1 MKVNLN
7 LLLFYLV
14 FLNVNLAGSV
24 FTAYT
29 DSILPIKSLT
39 KKGAVSHMNLK
50 EIEYIVTIAEEQKLN
65 CAAEKLFVTPSALT
79 QQVANLEREIG
90 APLFYRSRNGWTP
103 TEAGNIYL
111 TSAREIL
118 QIRSETDK
126 RLQDLVNA
134 RRGTLTVGITSEH
147 GSSMF
152 THIYPLFHQDYPE
165 VTINIYENN
174 VRDQQQMLRNG
185 ELDLAFLTLSE
196 EQRTDDIY
204 TPLAKEELLLAIP
217 AGHLACQYA
226 RKTEKSRYAELDISI
241 LHNDPFAMMY
251 KQSTMFRM
259 LAAHFESCGFSPRTL
274 FYTQRSVNA
283 LEMVSANICC
293 TVVPAFFAAG
303 AHRSTF
309 DNVAFFSMP
318 SHPVWD
324 ITVSCKRGSYLT
336 DAAHAF
342 IKLAKDYWGALKL
355 R

>member
-1 MKVNLN
+1 
-7 LLLFYLV
+7 
-14 FLNVNLAGSV
+14 
-24 FTAYT
+24 
-29 DSILPIKSLT
+29 
-39 KKGAVSHMNLK
+39 MNLK

-65 CAAEKLFVTPSALT
+65 RAAEKLFVTPSTLT

-103 TEAGNIYL
+103 TEAGNVYL
-111 TSAREIL
+111 KSAREIL
-118 QIRSETDK
+118 QIRHETDK

-152 THIYPLFHQDYPE
+152 THIYPLFHRDYPE
-165 VTINIYENN
+165 ITISIYENS
-174 VRDQQQMLRNG
+174 VRDQQQMLRSG

-196 EQRTDDIY
+196 DQRTDDIY
-204 TPLAKEELLLAIP
+204 TPLAKEELLLAVP
-217 AGHLACQYA
+217 ASHPACRYA
-226 RKTEKSRYAELDISI
+226 RETKKSRYAELDLS
-241 LHNDPFAMMY
+241 LLQSDPFAMMY

-259 LAAHFESCGFSPRTL
+259 LAGHFETCGFSPKTL

-283 LEMVSANICC
+283 LEMVSASICC

-309 DNVAFFSMP
+309 ENVAFFSMP

-342 IKLAKDYWGALKL
+342 IKLAKEYWGALEL
-355 R
+355 C

>member
-7 LLLFYLV
+7 LFLFYLV
-14 FLNVNLAGSV
+14 FLNINLAGSV
-24 FTAYT
+24 FTDYT
-29 DSILPIKSLT
+29 DSILSIKSLT

-65 CAAEKLFVTPSALT
+65 RAAEKLFVTPSALT

-152 THIYPLFHQDYPE
+152 TQIYPLFHQDYPE

-204 TPLAKEELLLAIP
+204 TLLAKEELLLAIP
-217 AGHLACQYA
+217 AGHPACQYA

-241 LHNDPFAMMY
+241 LHFD
-251 KQSTMFRM
+251 
-259 LAAHFESCGFSPRTL
+259 SCGFSPRTL

-318 SHPVWD
+318 PHPVWD

-342 IKLAKDYWGALKL
+342 IKLAKDYWGTLKL

>member
-1 MKVNLN
+1 
-7 LLLFYLV
+7 
-14 FLNVNLAGSV
+14 
-24 FTAYT
+24 
-29 DSILPIKSLT
+29 
-39 KKGAVSHMNLK
+39 MNLK

-65 CAAEKLFVTPSALT
+65 RAAEKLFVTPSALT

-152 THIYPLFHQDYPE
+152 TQIYPLFHQDYPE

-204 TPLAKEELLLAIP
+204 TLLAKEELLMAIP
-217 AGHLACQYA
+217 AGHPACQYA

-259 LAAHFESCGFSPRTL
+259 LAEHFESCGFSPRTL

-318 SHPVWD
+318 PHPIWD
-324 ITVSCKRGSYLT
+324 ITVSCKRGCYLT

-342 IKLAKDYWGALKL
+342 IKLAKDYWGTLKL

>member
-1 MKVNLN
+1 
-7 LLLFYLV
+7 
-14 FLNVNLAGSV
+14 
-24 FTAYT
+24 
-29 DSILPIKSLT
+29 
-39 KKGAVSHMNLK
+39 MNLK

-65 CAAEKLFVTPSALT
+65 RAAEKLFVTPSALT

-103 TEAGNIYL
+103 TEAGNVYL
-111 TSAREIL
+111 ESARKIL
-118 QIRSETDK
+118 QIRHETDK

-134 RRGTLTVGITSEH
+134 QRGTLTVGITSEH

-152 THIYPLFHQDYPE
+152 THIYPQFHQNYPE
-165 VTINIYENN
+165 VTISIYENS

-196 EQRTDDIY
+196 DQRTDDIY
-204 TPLAKEELLLAIP
+204 TSLAREELLLAVP
-217 AGHLACQYA
+217 ASHPACQKA
-226 RKTEKSRYAELDISI
+226 QKTEKSRYAELDLS
-241 LHNDPFAMMY
+241 LLQSDPFAMMY

-259 LAAHFESCGFSPRTL
+259 LADHFETCGFSPRTL

-303 AHRSTF
+303 GHRSTF
-309 DNVAFFSMP
+309 ENVAFFSMP

-336 DAAHAF
+336 GAAHAF
-342 IKLAKDYWGALKL
+342 IRLAKEYWGALEL
-355 R
+355 C